1 MLRFLLL
8 AAAAL
13 TVSAAGAFEIKNTN
27 VGGVRMT
34 QVDSPYFRITVNPL
48 GGRFWSIY
56 SKPLKAE
63 LVDPSQDGSGTEN
76 VWNVGKSRFFL
87 RGKPFTVS
95 TEKFL
100 LFISS
105 PELLSR

>member
-1 MLRFLLL
+1 MFRFFLL

-13 TVSAAGAFEIKNTN
+13 TAWAAGAFEIKNTN

-56 SKPLKAE
+56 SKPPKK
-63 LVDPSQDGSGTEN
+63 DTHKPNMKWGSVFIKWRKIRKN
-76 VWNVGKSRFFL
+76 IKL
-87 RGKPFTVS
+87 RGNGLIWRLNKIIPRPFT
-95 TEKFL
+95 
-100 LFISS
+100 
-105 PELLSR
+105 